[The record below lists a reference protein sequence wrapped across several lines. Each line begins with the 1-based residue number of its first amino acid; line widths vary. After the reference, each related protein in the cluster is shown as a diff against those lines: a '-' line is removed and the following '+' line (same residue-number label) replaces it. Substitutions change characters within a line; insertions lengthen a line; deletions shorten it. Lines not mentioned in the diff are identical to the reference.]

1 MNRRAMRPS
10 ELDMKTRVVVP
21 SLLLAATAA
30 GLFLASVT
38 WNAAV
43 APPVALAQVSSGSRA
58 PELGLAD
65 INGRTLRLADLRGKV
80 VVVDFWA
87 SWCAPCRESFPFWN
101 GLQRRYASQGLVV
114 VGVSVDREL
123 SNVRTFLRRN
133 PASFRVVHDGG
144 HAIADR
150 YRPSTMPS
158 TFLIDKRGVVRLV
171 HRGFRSADTR
181 TLETQIQALLR

>member
-1 MNRRAMRPS
+1 MNRRATRPS
-10 ELDMKTRVVVP
+10 ELDMKTRARIPCLVLGAAALG
-21 SLLLAATAA
+21 LLV
-30 GLFLASVT
+30 ASTT

-43 APPVALAQVSSGSRA
+43 SPPVALAQVSRGSRA

-65 INGRTLRLADLRGKV
+65 INGRALRLADLRGKV

-101 GLQRRYASQGLVV
+101 RLQRQYGSQGLVV

-158 TFLIDKRGVVRLV
+158 TFLVDKRGVVRLV
-171 HRGFRSADTR
+171 HRGFRASDTR